1 LINTIYFSFYIF
13 IYFPYHSTIKYR
25 ESLIFSSQGNQTQTI
40 LSFSHLVQMASW
52 TARQNKLFEEAL
64 AIYDRDTPDKWHN
77 VAKVVG
83 KSVEDVKR
91 HYEVLKEDIR
101 RIERGEVPFPY
112 KGS

>member
-1 LINTIYFSFYIF
+1 
-13 IYFPYHSTIKYR
+13 
-25 ESLIFSSQGNQTQTI
+25 
-40 LSFSHLVQMASW
+40 MASW

-64 AIYDRDTPDKWHN
+64 AIYDRETPDRWHN

-91 HYEVLKEDIR
+91 HYEILIEDIK

-112 KGS
+112 KKGITLLNLIFYLFIFIITPSSTYYKNLFLSLNN

>member
-1 LINTIYFSFYIF
+1 
-13 IYFPYHSTIKYR
+13 
-25 ESLIFSSQGNQTQTI
+25 
-40 LSFSHLVQMASW
+40 MASW

-112 KGS
+112 KGITHS

>member
-1 LINTIYFSFYIF
+1 
-13 IYFPYHSTIKYR
+13 
-25 ESLIFSSQGNQTQTI
+25 
-40 LSFSHLVQMASW
+40 MASW

-64 AIYDRDTPDKWHN
+64 AIYDRETPDRWHN

-91 HYEVLKEDIR
+91 HYEILIEDIK

-112 KGS
+112 KKGIALLNLIFFF